1 MCLVCARVLDHVL
14 STVFNLNNCLANNCN
29 VGGHG
34 GRRCSSENRPNSD
47 SRDDFS
53 FLATSFD
60 VGHEMT
66 RRLHHS
72 KALVEAHLFRGV
84 SSQSEHFPKI
94 GFSAKNGLATE
105 VDKSGSY
112 LKLNRSQYLELD
124 GDSRSI
130 SRTRPKAWSEISRT
144 RARP

>member
-1 MCLVCARVLDHVL
+1 MGRRNSLNGQQTTLI
-14 STVFNLNNCLANNCN
+14 NLNNCLANNCN

-34 GRRCSSENRPNSD
+34 ARRCSSENRPNSD
-47 SRDDFS
+47 ARDDFS
-53 FLATSFD
+53 FLAITFD

-94 GFSAKNGLATE
+94 AFLDQNGQTE
-105 VDKSGSY
+105 LSS
-112 LKLNRSQYLELD
+112 
-124 GDSRSI
+124 SRPDAHFLFFFI
-130 SRTRPKAWSEISRT
+130 DARDIRPPTRPPAVPSR
-144 RARP
+144 ASMKK